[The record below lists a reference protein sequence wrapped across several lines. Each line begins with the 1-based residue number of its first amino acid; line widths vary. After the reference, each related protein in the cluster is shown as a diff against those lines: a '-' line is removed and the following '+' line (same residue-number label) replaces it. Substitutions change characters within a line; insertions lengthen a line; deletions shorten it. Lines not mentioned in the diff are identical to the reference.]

1 MKERDPSLKIRYKKS
16 KDRSR
21 RDSRHDDP
29 DWEGKKKHRDHEREK
44 ERHREKERQ
53 REKERHRE
61 KERQRE
67 RERERQREREEMRER
82 EREILKEVA
91 TQPDLSDDVP
101 GDVFAPYTQPE
112 APSPVNTEKSPKKKV
127 NKLLVSSC

>member
-67 RERERQREREEMRER
+67 RERQRQREEMRER
-82 EREILKEVA
+82 EKEILKEVA